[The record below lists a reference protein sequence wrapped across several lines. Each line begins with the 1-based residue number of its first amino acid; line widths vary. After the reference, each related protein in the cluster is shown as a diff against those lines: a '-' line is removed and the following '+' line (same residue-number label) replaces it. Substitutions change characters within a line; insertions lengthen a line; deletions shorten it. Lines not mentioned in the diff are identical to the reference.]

1 MTNSRGMARKFHN
14 VLAGFTRICKHLT
27 RRNKKVYLSAR
38 TWGQCRRRK
47 EDRFTHGGSVARWMK
62 QGRRICCA
70 VAAAILVC
78 AAAAASAD
86 AAGASILEVH
96 PQDVNWTAQVSSLRA
111 GTVLFNA
118 GKYTGC
124 GTSINAGRGSYL
136 RPARARWGSAA
147 TLCTCSCHAHAL
159 TNVCTTCVISVLF
172 CPLITRHSCLITVH
186 GVGHAR

>member
-1 MTNSRGMARKFHN
+1 M
-14 VLAGFTRICKHLT
+14 TRI
-27 RRNKKVYLSAR
+27 NKKVYLSAQ

-124 GTSINAGRGSYL
+124 GISINAGRGSYL
-136 RPARARWGSAA
+136 RPARAATCALLGLCCNAVHVLVSRTCPHQRVHHVCDQSVCSSAR
-147 TLCTCSCHAHAL
+147 
-159 TNVCTTCVISVLF
+159 V
-172 CPLITRHSCLITVH
+172 TRHSCRITVH
-186 GVGHAR
+186 GVDHAR